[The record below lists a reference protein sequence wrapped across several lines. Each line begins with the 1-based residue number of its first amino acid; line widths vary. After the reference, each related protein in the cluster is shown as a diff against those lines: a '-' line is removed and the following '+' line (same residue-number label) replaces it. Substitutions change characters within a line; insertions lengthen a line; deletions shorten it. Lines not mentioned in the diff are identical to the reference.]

1 MMDWLNGWLKQIIVV
16 ILIASFVDLI
26 LPSRSL
32 QRYVKLVVSLLILLT
47 IISPVLE
54 LFQGNFAD
62 RLADELERQTSL
74 DNPASGKMDDL
85 DSIVSE
91 GERIKR
97 SREEEA
103 LRTVEAEIAARM
115 KEQIERETGAAVSKV
130 IVSLNYGPDES
141 GQASKQPPKIGSVS
155 VVLNADEQP
164 APGGAEPIA
173 GIKPMEAV
181 EVEVRIESPNESV
194 PAWAEANPESRP
206 NGAGAGQAAG
216 GQTVKDQIVRLI
228 RREWDVE
235 ANGIQVE

>member
-62 RLADELERQTSL
+62 RLADELERQSSFEKA
-74 DNPASGKMDDL
+74 ASGKMDDL
-85 DSIVSE
+85 ERIVSE
-91 GERIKR
+91 GERIRR

-130 IVSLNYGPDES
+130 SVSLNYGPNGS
-141 GQASKQPPKIGSVS
+141 GQTSRQPPKIGSVS
-155 VVLNADEQP
+155 VVLNGDEQP
-164 APGGAEPIA
+164 ALGGAEPIA

-181 EVEVRIESPNESV
+181 KVEVRIESSGESV
-194 PAWAEANPESRP
+194 PALAEADPEARP
-206 NGAGAGQAAG
+206 NGASAGQAAG
-216 GQTVKDQIVRLI
+216 GQTVKEEIVRLI